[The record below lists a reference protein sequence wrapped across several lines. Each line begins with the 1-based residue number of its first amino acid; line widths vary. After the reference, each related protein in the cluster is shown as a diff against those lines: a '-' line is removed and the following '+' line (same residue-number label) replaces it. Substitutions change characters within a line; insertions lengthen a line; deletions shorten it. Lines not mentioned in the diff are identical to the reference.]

1 MAQRSYVEK
10 DYTRDTAY
18 IEDRITSDG
27 SSDWPVEPG
36 RYRLVVSRACPWAHR
51 TILTRQLLGLED
63 VADMLN
69 DILEQEVAADETL
82 SDLAEDRINEDA
94 AGEVDE
100 ADTDDLRR

>member
-36 RYRLVVSRACPWAHR
+36 RYRLVVSRACPWANR
-51 TILTRQLLGLED
+51 TVIVRRLLGLED
-63 VADMLN
+63 VISLGMPKAYGIIVGAFFGLVV
-69 DILEQEVAADETL
+69 ISLKRRIEAA
-82 SDLAEDRINEDA
+82 AR
-94 AGEVDE
+94 
-100 ADTDDLRR
+100 